1 MRTEPPSPLASTFAR
16 LRNPAGRARR
26 WLAARGAPARVALVL
41 AALAVVGGPAYLATL
56 DDPADRAW
64 AWLYEGRR
72 LSADDLSKLG
82 DALDLDGFV
91 HVADLANGRVGVRPE
106 ARSQALAALAKRKVA
121 PLTLEMLGGPDEAPG
136 LLDGPEERER
146 RERARLEASL
156 KVQIEGL
163 DPAITSAHVRI
174 TRTRGRGLSAPPRVS
189 AYVYL
194 QTEGRRTLNDR
205 VVAGIETFLAGYV
218 ADLKPEAITVAD
230 QAGRKYLAAGNPSLR
245 ENMQAHA
252 QEEDWRD
259 RIAEGLRHI
268 PGVGVS
274 VLLET
279 VAVPPPAP
287 EPMPAAAVEVVRPN
301 GPVAADPD
309 PPPAPAVPPP
319 APSPIKARVW
329 VRIPR
334 SFYQLAIQHQW
345 PGRAPAPEEVK
356 ALEET
361 TERLAR
367 SAVAN
372 TIPGEILGQVTIDRV
387 QDDLSNPRAFPIP
400 PAPESR
406 RAWAEPAAYG
416 GLAGVAALGLA
427 AMTFRLAGRRPST
440 RPAPAA
446 SAWRPGFVA
455 DGPSGPVPGPSE
467 RVRELI
473 RTGPDAAAGVL
484 QRWIGQGG
492 TPG

>member
-1 MRTEPPSPLASTFAR
+1 MRTEPSSPLASAVNR
-16 LRNPAGRARR
+16 LRVPATHARR
-26 WLAARGAPARVALVL
+26 WFAARGAAARVGLLV
-41 AALAVVGGPAYLATL
+41 AALGVIGAAAYLGTPDAPT
-56 DDPADRAW
+56 DRSW

-72 LSADDLSKLG
+72 ISADDVSAMG
-82 DALDLDGFV
+82 DALDAEGIAHF
-91 HVADLANGRVGVRPE
+91 ADLAAGRVGVRPE
-106 ARSQALAALAKRKVA
+106 ARSLALAALAKRKIV
-121 PLTLEMLGGPDEAPG
+121 PLTLDLLSKPDEAPG

-146 RERARLEASL
+146 RDRARLEASL
-156 KVQIEGL
+156 KVQIEAL
-163 DPAITSAHVRI
+163 DPAIVSAHVKI
-174 TRTRGRGLSAPPRVS
+174 TRTRGRGLNAQPRVS

-194 QTEGRRTLNDR
+194 QTEGRRTVGDR
-205 VVAGIETFLAGYV
+205 VVEGIETFLTGDVPELRA
-218 ADLKPEAITVAD
+218 EAITVAD
-230 QAGRKYLAAGNPSLR
+230 QTGHKYLAAGNPLLK
-245 ENMQAHA
+245 EKMQAHA

-259 RIAEGLRHI
+259 RISDGLRHI

-279 VAVPPPAP
+279 VVVSPPPP
-287 EPMPAAAVEVVRPN
+287 EPVPAAAIEAVRPN
-301 GPVAADPD
+301 GPVSAEPD
-309 PPPAPAVPPP
+309 LPPAPAVLA
-319 APSPIKARVW
+319 APSSPIKARVW

-345 PGRAPAPEEVK
+345 PNRNPGAEEIR

-387 QDDLSNPRAFPIP
+387 QDDLSNPRAFPPP
-400 PAPESR
+400 PAPASR
-406 RAWAEPAAYG
+406 RIWAEPAALG
-416 GLAGVAALGLA
+416 GLVGVASLGLVA
-427 AMTFRLAGRRPST
+427 TAFRLAARRPAA

-455 DGPSGPVPGPSE
+455 DGPGGPVPGPSE